1 MIDSPNLNIDRKS
14 MSATILQANAI
25 QQTTELEPTTLE
37 SNNNCVIS
45 HKPTQMDTTTDF
57 TSLDSVHGNYLH
69 REMFTSW
76 LLYNTKTGTT
86 AQPTPSLTPE
96 SSFHNELPT
105 CISVTSTSSPS
116 YSSCTTLTKTKL
128 HSNTDAFDINELT
141 NFTATLED
149 DTFHLLENHDQHSI
163 SLALGL
169 ENDITIRDSS
179 PSVQTLSDT
188 SSISSTCS
196 HNHTTT
202 SELAP
207 EPIDESSPPLNCS
220 TSLTETPST
229 FPLPSLTSSEGI
241 LSESNST
248 RSAKDPKTLRKKGK
262 RRSSS
267 KSNEEESNLR
277 GQWTSMDSPKTKKRT
292 KSTEATDFH
301 HRLSST
307 QSNLLRHL
315 ESANSALMR
324 SEATSTE
331 KCGKT
336 DSDGAD
342 PLVQNLIR
350 KQKLERN
357 RESARESRRRKR
369 EHIIGVEKR
378 CRQLEREN
386 MELRSQLHA
395 GKEAMKQEEREKNRV
410 CEELEKMIQRGA
422 SEKELAEK
430 IDNFK
435 EQYSDYGHGRRSA
448 LCYHLHQ
455 IERLLLPT
463 QVTKMC
469 IWALRQDDSFWQDE
483 EDETSL
489 PVILAKELGL
499 TDDQKNRIQQQRGSI
514 SKICENLKRA
524 LALLDDL
531 KTQIETKNST
541 LDHEM
546 DNLQN
551 ILTPTQ
557 RAKFIVWVTNNP
569 ACMHLLNKLWR
580 TVL

>member
-1 MIDSPNLNIDRKS
+1 MIDSPNLNIDRKL
-14 MSATILQANAI
+14 MSSSVLKTKAAI
-25 QQTTELEPTTLE
+25 TQITDLEPTTRE
-37 SNNNCVIS
+37 SNKNRAIS
-45 HKPTQMDTTTDF
+45 HNPTQMDTTSDF
-57 TSLDSVHGNYLH
+57 TNLDAVQGNYLH

-76 LLYNTKTGTT
+76 LLYNTKNGSTT
-86 AQPTPSLTPE
+86 QPNPPVTPE
-96 SSFHNELPT
+96 SSFHSEHPT
-105 CISVTSTSSPS
+105 SISVTSNSSS
-116 YSSCTTLTKTKL
+116 SSCPSTLTTLTKTKL
-128 HSNTDAFDINELT
+128 HSHTDAFDINELT

-149 DTFHLLENHDQHSI
+149 DPFHLLENHEQQAI

-169 ENDITIRDSS
+169 DTDISISDSS
-179 PSVQTLSDT
+179 QSVHTTISETSSTSSASQNPATGSELKLASEHTDNTTQALVSSISVEASIAPAT
-188 SSISSTCS
+188 SSIF
-196 HNHTTT
+196 
-202 SELAP
+202 P
-207 EPIDESSPPLNCS
+207 G
-220 TSLTETPST
+220 PS
-229 FPLPSLTSSEGI
+229 FTSSEEI
-241 LSESNST
+241 PSESTESNSNC
-248 RSAKDPKTLRKKGK
+248 SDKQYKTSRKKGK
-262 RRSSS
+262 RRISS
-267 KSNEEESNLR
+267 KPNEDELET
-277 GQWTSMDSPKTKKRT
+277 TSSDSPKTKKRR
-292 KSTEATDFH
+292 KSTEAIDLH
-301 HRLSST
+301 HGLSST
-307 QSNLLRHL
+307 QSGLLRHL

-324 SEATSTE
+324 NEATMNE

-342 PLVQNLIR
+342 PIVQNLIR

-357 RESARESRRRKR
+357 RESARECRRRKR
-369 EHIIGVEKR
+369 EHILGVEKR

-448 LCYHLHQ
+448 LRYHLHQ

-499 TDDQKNRIQQQRGSI
+499 TDDQKNRIQQQRYEYHVLSI
-514 SKICENLKRA
+514 RA
-524 LALLDDL
+524 
-531 KTQIETKNST
+531 
-541 LDHEM
+541 
-546 DNLQN
+546 
-551 ILTPTQ
+551 
-557 RAKFIVWVTNNP
+557 
-569 ACMHLLNKLWR
+569 
-580 TVL
+580 